1 LDTYLE
7 SKFEIKDVPSTLPPL
22 TFINNYTFYK
32 DMSVISF
39 LRDVGAHFRLA
50 SMISR
55 ESVKQRMDGEGM
67 SFTEF
72 SYQIF
77 QGYDFYRLH

>member
-1 LDTYLE
+1 
-7 SKFEIKDVPSTLPPL
+7 
-22 TFINNYTFYK
+22 
-32 DMSVISF
+32 MSVISF